1 MKKLLVCAI
10 ISGMFL
16 SCVSESE
23 NKKKSENIKTQK
35 TVKVNKASVNL
46 NISILLD
53 LSDRIDTV
61 KYNNP
66 SMQFYKRD
74 VGYLKS
80 VAEAFA
86 NEISHKKSRHLDDK
100 IQLYFDPEP
109 LNPKINDLS
118 NQLKIHVNRDNGT
131 LAYINEISTIYNS
144 VGLEIYEQALKDAN
158 HDAGSDTWGFF
169 KNKVQDYC
177 IDKNYRNVLVILTD
191 GYIFYEDSNLNE
203 DNSSTYITSNKIRNK
218 KLNKSN
224 WKSILESN
232 KHGFITLEQDLS
244 NLEVL
249 VLGVNPIK
257 SDNNNYD
264 YDVLRKYWSDW
275 LYGMGLKKGNFEF
288 KMADLP
294 SNMDKI
300 IKGFIQNK

>member
-1 MKKLLVCAI
+1 MKKLIVFAI
-10 ISGMFL
+10 ISGIFL
-16 SCVSESE
+16 SCVSE
-23 NKKKSENIKTQK
+23 NKSDKNKLIESVDSTFIKK
-35 TVKVNKASVNL
+35 NKETNL

-53 LSDRIDTV
+53 LSDRIDTI

-80 VAEAFA
+80 VAEAFTS
-86 NEISHKKSRHLDDK
+86 EISYKKSRHLDDK

-118 NQLKIHVNRDNGT
+118 NHLKFHVTRDNGT
-131 LAYINEISTIYNS
+131 LDYINEISTVYNS

-158 HDAGSDTWGFF
+158 HDNGSDTWGFF
-169 KNKVQDYC
+169 KNKVHDYC
-177 IDKNYRNVLVILTD
+177 IDENYRNILVILTD
-191 GYIFYEDSNLNE
+191 GYIFYEDSNVNE
-203 DNSSTYITSNKIRNK
+203 GNMSSYITPKKIRNK
-218 KLNKSN
+218 KLNASN
-224 WKSILESN
+224 WKAMIESN
-232 KHGFITLEQDLS
+232 KHGFITLDQDLS

-257 SDNNNYD
+257 TNNNDYD
-264 YDVLRKYWSDW
+264 YDVLKKYWSDW
-275 LYGMGLKKGNFEF
+275 LYGMGLKEENFEF

-300 IKGFIQNK
+300 IRSFIIEE

>member
-1 MKKLLVCAI
+1 MKKLTVLVIIILIFISCA
-10 ISGMFL
+10 
-16 SCVSESE
+16 SE
-23 NKKKSENIKTQK
+23 NDNKKNREGVKINSSTKKS
-35 TVKVNKASVNL
+35 ASITNL

-66 SMQFYKRD
+66 SMQFYRRD

-80 VAEAFA
+80 ISEAFA
-86 NEISHKKSRHLDDK
+86 NEIKYKKSRHLEDK

-118 NQLKIHVNRDNGT
+118 NQLKFHVTKDNGS
-131 LAYINEISTIYNS
+131 LDYINEISPMFYS
-144 VGLEIYEQALKDAN
+144 SGLEIYEQALKDAK

-169 KNKVQDYC
+169 KNKVKDYC
-177 IDKNYRNVLVILTD
+177 IDHNYRNILVILTD
-191 GYIFYEDSNLNE
+191 GYIFYEASNLNE
-203 DNSSTYITSNKIRNK
+203 DNLSSYITPKKIRNK
-218 KLNKSN
+218 NLNKSN
-224 WKSILESN
+224 WKAIMASH
-232 KHGFITLEQDLS
+232 KHGFIPVNQDLS

-249 VLGVNPIK
+249 VLGVNPNK
-257 SDNNNYD
+257 GNNNDYD
-264 YDVLRKYWSDW
+264 YDVLKKYWSDW
-275 LYGMGLKKGNFEF
+275 LLGMGVRHENFEF

-300 IKGFIQNK
+300 IKNFIKNK

>member
-1 MKKLLVCAI
+1 MKKLFVLLI
-10 ISGMFL
+10 ISGMLF
-16 SCVSESE
+16 SCASETE
-23 NKKKSENIKTQK
+23 NKKDIETDKTK
-35 TVKVNKASVNL
+35 LTDKKNNSSVNL

-61 KYNNP
+61 KYSNP
-66 SMQFYKRD
+66 SMQFYRRD

-80 VAEAFA
+80 IAEAFT
-86 NEISHKKSRHLDDK
+86 NEIKQKKSRHLNDK
-100 IQLYFDPEP
+100 IQLFFDPEP

-118 NQLKIHVNRDNGT
+118 NQLKFHITRDNGT
-131 LAYINEISTIYNS
+131 LDYINEISS
-144 VGLEIYEQALKDAN
+144 VYYSGGLEIYKQALKDAN
-158 HDAGSDTWGFF
+158 HDNGSDTWGFF

-177 IDKNYRNVLVILTD
+177 IDGNYRNILVILTD

-203 DNSSTYITSNKIRNK
+203 NNLSSYITSKEIRK
-218 KLNKSN
+218 KHLNKSN
-224 WKSILESN
+224 WAELMESN
-232 KHGFITLEQDLS
+232 KHGFIPVEQDLS

-257 SDNNNYD
+257 SNNNDYD
-264 YDVLRKYWSDW
+264 YDVLKKYWSDW
-275 LYGMGLKKGNFEF
+275 LYGMGLNDGKFEF

-300 IKGFIQNK
+300 IKDFIKNN

>member
-1 MKKLLVCAI
+1 MNKLFVLLI
-10 ISGMFL
+10 ISGVLF
-16 SCVSESE
+16 SCASDTE
-23 NKKKSENIKTQK
+23 KKKSNA
-35 TVKVNKASVNL
+35 TVKTKSTNKKSNGSVNL

-61 KYNNP
+61 KYSNP
-66 SMQFYKRD
+66 SMQFYRRD

-80 VAEAFA
+80 IAEAFT
-86 NEISHKKSRHLDDK
+86 NEIKHKKSRHLNDK

-118 NQLKIHVNRDNGT
+118 NQLKFHITRDNGT
-131 LAYINEISTIYNS
+131 LNYINEISS
-144 VGLEIYEQALKDAN
+144 VYHSGGLEIYKQALKDAN
-158 HDAGSDTWGFF
+158 HDQGSDTWGFF

-177 IDKNYRNVLVILTD
+177 IEENYRNVLVILTD

-203 DNSSTYITSNKIRNK
+203 NNLSSYITSQKIRNK
-218 KLNKSN
+218 NLNKSN
-224 WKSILESN
+224 WKELMESN
-232 KHGFITLEQDLS
+232 KHGFIPVEQDLS

-257 SDNNNYD
+257 SNNNDYD
-264 YDVLRKYWSDW
+264 YDVLEKYWADW
-275 LYGMGLKKGNFEF
+275 LYGMGLKDGKFEF
-288 KMADLP
+288 KVTDLP

-300 IKGFIQNK
+300 IKDFIKNN

>member
-1 MKKLLVCAI
+1 MKKLLVFAI
-10 ISGMFL
+10 ISGMLL
-16 SCVSESE
+16 SCVSETE
-23 NKKKSENIKTQK
+23 NKKNSENIKTQK
-35 TVKVNKASVNL
+35 AVKVNSSAVNL

-118 NQLKIHVNRDNGT
+118 NQLKFHVTRDNGT
-131 LAYINEISTIYNS
+131 LEYINEISTIYNA
-144 VGLEIYEQALKDAN
+144 VGLEIYEHALEDAN

-177 IDKNYRNVLVILTD
+177 IDENYRNVLVILTD

-203 DNSSTYITSNKIRNK
+203 GNMSSYITPKKIRAK
-218 KLNKSN
+218 KLNTSK
-224 WKSILESN
+224 WKSTLESN

-257 SDNNNYD
+257 TNNNDYD
-264 YDVLRKYWSDW
+264 YDVLKKYWSDW
-275 LYGMGLKKGNFEF
+275 LYGMGVDEKNFEF

-300 IKGFIQNK
+300 IEAFIKNK

>member
-1 MKKLLVCAI
+1 MKKQLMFVIVFGIFLCCA
-10 ISGMFL
+10 
-16 SCVSESE
+16 SESE
-23 NKKKSENIKTQK
+23 TKKNVIGENKEFTIKETEGA
-35 TVKVNKASVNL
+35 TNL

-66 SMQFYKRD
+66 SMQFYRRD

-86 NEISHKKSRHLDDK
+86 NEIKYKKSRHLDDK

-109 LNPKINDLS
+109 LNPKINNLS
-118 NQLKIHVNRDNGT
+118 NQLKFHVTRDNGT
-131 LAYINEISTIYNS
+131 LSYINEISTIYHNI
-144 VGLEIYEQALKDAN
+144 GLEIYKQALLDGK
-158 HDAGSDTWGFF
+158 HDEGSDTWGFF

-177 IDKNYRNVLVILTD
+177 IDDNYRNILVILTD
-191 GYIFYEDSNLNE
+191 GYIFYENSNLNE
-203 DNSSTYITSNKIRNK
+203 ANLSTYITPQKIRNK
-218 KLNKSN
+218 NLNKSN
-224 WKSILESN
+224 WKELIESN
-232 KHGFITLEQDLS
+232 NHGFIAVDQDLS

-249 VLGVNPIK
+249 VLGVNPINT
-257 SDNNNYD
+257 NNNDYD
-264 YDVLRKYWSDW
+264 YDVLKKYWSDW
-275 LYGMGLKKGNFEF
+275 LYGMGLKEGNFEF

-300 IKGFIQNK
+300 IKAFILNE